1 MNIEELRDFCIARK
15 GVSEHFPFDNVTL
28 VFKVMNKMFA
38 LVGLDDWEK
47 GVQKINLKCNP
58 ENAISLREEYDGVN
72 PGWHMN
78 KVHWNTVTINTS
90 DVSDDLVKDLIDHSY
105 NLVVAS
111 LPKKTQQELSKMSF

>member
-78 KVHWNTVTINTS
+78 KFHWNTVTINTS